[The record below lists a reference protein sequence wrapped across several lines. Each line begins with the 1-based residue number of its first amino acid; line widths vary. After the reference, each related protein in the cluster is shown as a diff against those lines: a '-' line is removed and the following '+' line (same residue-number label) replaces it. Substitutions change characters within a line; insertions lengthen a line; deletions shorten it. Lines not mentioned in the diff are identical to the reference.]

1 MLANSA
7 DKNVQLLNEV
17 ERISHRDKTHFTPSD
32 ALLSAVFLFPDKCI
46 KTKRKYNATVELHGF
61 YTRGQ
66 MVLDRKT
73 SNCNVTVVEELHEQ
87 EFKIALQL
95 AATI

>member
-1 MLANSA
+1 MLGNTE

-17 ERISHRDKTHFTPSD
+17 ERISHREKTHFTPSD

-46 KTKRKYNATVELHGF
+46 KTKREYNATVELQGV

-66 MVLDRKT
+66 MILDRN
-73 SNCNVTVVEELHEQ
+73 SNYNVTVVEVLHEE

-95 AATI
+95 AATC